1 MAMLCVTFSCDNN
14 SSEEPE
20 LTFEERLEGDW
31 SLTQVEYTF
40 EIPAGLV
47 GPTAIT
53 IEGTASNVQGDFE
66 IGYNPNTI
74 SWDYQFDVTITGI
87 GPMNLS
93 DLREGTWEW
102 DEATN
107 TVTFTFTDGS
117 TTTMEVLSET
127 TEEVVLKTIVS
138 ITIPNTATFDVD
150 ANLTL
155 VKQ

>member
-1 MAMLCVTFSCDNN
+1 MSCVIIGCD
-14 SSEEPE
+14 SSDNETPD

-31 SLTQVEYTF
+31 TLTQVDYTF
-40 EIPAGLV
+40 EIPAGLI
-47 GPTAIT
+47 GPTAIN
-53 IEGTASNVQGDFE
+53 IEGTASNVTGDFE

-74 SWDYQFDVTITGI
+74 SWNYQFDVTIIGI

-102 DEATN
+102 DEATK
-107 TVTFTFTDGS
+107 TISFAFSDGS
-117 TTTMEVLSET
+117 TTTMEVISET

-138 ITIPNTATFDVD
+138 ISIPNTATFDVD
-150 ANLTL
+150 TNLTI